1 MIRLMIVTIRKV
13 MGIAPRYILLTV
25 FKILDGRVSAVDEEK
40 EEQESRPLERGGVS
54 HQGPQWWEGGA
65 TPLLKL
71 SKIKGALRSIDLKIW
86 SSNIKVSLG
95 T

>member
-1 MIRLMIVTIRKV
+1 MEV
-13 MGIAPRYILLTV
+13 APRYILLTV
-25 FKILDGRVSAVDEEK
+25 FKMLDGRVNSVDEEK
-40 EEQESRPLERGGVS
+40 EEHESRPLERGGVS